1 MWPSTGNK
9 QGWNANVAPPEY
21 IYEAH
26 KGEKAWQVAELNVNR
41 RRTMEAEITSRAV
54 DFIKR
59 NANAAKPF
67 FAYVAFSLVH
77 FPTLPN
83 PEFVGKTG
91 NGDWADCLA
100 EMDYRTGQ
108 ILDAIKEAGIEENTM
123 HAAVAGGSGNDASAL
138 PSTEICK

>member
-1 MWPSTGNK
+1 NI
-9 QGWNANVAPPEY
+9 VPPAY

-26 KGEKAWQVAELNVNR
+26 KGEKARQFAQRNVDR
-41 RRTMEAEITSRAV
+41 RRTMDAEITSRAV

-59 NANAAKPF
+59 DAHASKPF
-67 FAYVAFSLVH
+67 FAYVAFSLFH

-83 PEFVGKTG
+83 PEFAGKTG

-108 ILDAIKEAGIEENTM
+108 ILDTIKEAGIEENTI
-123 HAAVAGGSGNDASAL
+123 VIFTSDN
-138 PSTEICK
+138 